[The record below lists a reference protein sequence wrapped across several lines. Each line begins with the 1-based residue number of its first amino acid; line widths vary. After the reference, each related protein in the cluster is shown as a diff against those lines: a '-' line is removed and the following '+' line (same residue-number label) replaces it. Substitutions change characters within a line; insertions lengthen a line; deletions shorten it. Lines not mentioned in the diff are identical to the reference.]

1 MCVCAAVLCC
11 IQLFFLREFE
21 VKRSVLQNKT
31 KSPRQNFRSAFCL
44 GENADFYQ
52 VFFKVESW
60 WTRALQNFEKS
71 SHWSDFWTDWQIT
84 QLSQP
89 IKRLQNS
96 KKGKKNVILTS
107 FLKIFWPMYIV
118 VVFLVV
124 LKGNLVRFLFL
135 WPGAVPCKIV
145 VRLICSILL
154 IHYVF
159 ISILIHKYSS
169 NAEWFFIIN
178 IYYMYT

>member
-1 MCVCAAVLCC
+1 MKLKIVVRKLLILSCIIKVIFLRENSLPITVISLIHMCVCAAVLCC

-31 KSPRQNFRSAFCL
+31 KSPRQNFHSAFCL

-96 KKGKKNVILTS
+96 KKGKKML
-107 FLKIFWPMYIV
+107 FWR
-118 VVFLVV
+118 VFWKYFDQCTL
-124 LKGNLVRFLFL
+124 LLF
-135 WPGAVPCKIV
+135 
-145 VRLICSILL
+145 
-154 IHYVF
+154 F
-159 ISILIHKYSS
+159 
-169 NAEWFFIIN
+169 
-178 IYYMYT
+178 

>member
-1 MCVCAAVLCC
+1 MFCRTRQRAPVRIFTAHFVLEKMR
-11 IQLFFLREFE
+11 IFIKFFSKWSPDEQGLCKTLKNHHIGVTSELIGKLLSW
-21 VKRSVLQNKT
+21 VNQSNAPKIKKRQ
-31 KSPRQNFRSAFCL
+31 
-44 GENADFYQ
+44 
-52 VFFKVESW
+52 
-60 WTRALQNFEKS
+60 
-71 SHWSDFWTDWQIT
+71 
-84 QLSQP
+84 
-89 IKRLQNS
+89 
-96 KKGKKNVILTS
+96 KNVILTS

-145 VRLICSILL
+145 VRRICSILL

-169 NAEWFFIIN
+169 NAEWFFVIN
-178 IYYMYT
+178 IYYIYT